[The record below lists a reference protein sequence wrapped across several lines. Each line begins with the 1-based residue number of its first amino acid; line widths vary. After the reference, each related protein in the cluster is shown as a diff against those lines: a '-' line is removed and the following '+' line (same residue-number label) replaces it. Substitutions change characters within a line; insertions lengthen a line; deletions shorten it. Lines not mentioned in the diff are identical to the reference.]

1 MDKISGILPAS
12 PRTRMAETAAAQP
25 ARPGA
30 PEFGRPQG
38 KNSLG
43 DRIQLSKQMEE
54 MRQSGQLPQPEAPI
68 SYKTPEMSKKKVIED
83 LNKAFF
89 TNPKTIARENAD
101 VTRSEEALENTTNA
115 QEFFPTRSNSST
127 QPGSHGLPAS
137 TVDKPL

>member
-1 MDKISGILPAS
+1 MEKISGILPSSA
-12 PRTRMAETAAAQP
+12 RTRVTDVSASQP

-43 DRIQLSKQMEE
+43 DRVQLSKQLEE
-54 MRQSGQLPQPEAPI
+54 MRQTGQLPEPEAPI

-89 TNPKTIARENAD
+89 TNPKSIARENSE
-101 VTRSEEALENTTNA
+101 VTRSEEAFNNAQDA
-115 QEFFPTRSNSST
+115 QEFFPTKSGPAA
-127 QPGSHGLPAS
+127 QPKSHGLPES